1 MTGYAQDHR
10 VVVVGGT
17 GFIGS
22 HLVDRL
28 EHAGHPVLVLS
39 RRSSAAERAHAATTQ
54 FATVDIRLPEPV
66 ADLLAEFRPKTVFHL
81 AASPDGKETPAH
93 MRECVAVNTIGTMNV
108 FEAAVSAGASLFVF
122 ADSSKTYGNGEVPY
136 RSYHPLDPACSYAV
150 AKAAAWQMVRI
161 AAMERGIA
169 TCGIR
174 PTIVYGPRQRFCLV
188 QHVYECYLRG
198 EAVKLQGGEQTR
210 DLLYVKDAV
219 EALYRVMDSPKAW
232 GHAIPIGGGHE
243 LSIGEWCRAILGH
256 FGSNLEVIEDAE
268 KPRPTEIWR
277 SFCDN
282 AEAREL
288 LGWQPVHSL
297 GQGLTELYG
306 SPANNAQTQSLAASA
321 GS

>member
-1 MTGYAQDHR
+1 M
-10 VVVVGGT
+10 VGGT

-28 EHAGHPVLVLS
+28 EQAGHPVLVIS
-39 RRSSAAERAHAATTQ
+39 RKSAPVGRAHAESTR
-54 FATVDIRLPEPV
+54 FAAVDIQSPEPV
-66 ADLLAEFRPKTVFHL
+66 TNLLAEFRPKTVFHL
-81 AASPDGKETPAH
+81 AASPDGKETPSH
-93 MRECVAVNTIGTMNV
+93 MRECVTVNTIGTLNV
-108 FEAAVSAGASLFVF
+108 FEAAVSAGSSLFVF

-188 QHVYECYLRG
+188 QHVYECYIRG
-198 EAVKLQGGEQTR
+198 EAVRLQGGEQTR

-219 EALYRVMDSPKAW
+219 EALYRVMNSPKAW

-243 LSIGEWCRAILGH
+243 HSIAEWCRAILGH

-277 SFCDN
+277 SYCDN
-282 AEAREL
+282 AEAGDL

-306 SPANNAQTQSLAASA
+306 SPANNAQAQSLAASA